1 MDSICIVEDQTS
13 DPIRRAADVPLVVD
27 MGVVTTGTRR
37 TESPRRTACMSK
49 PSSMRAKRLFWVG
62 MVLILL
68 GMALIVLATRDV
80 LMHGLGGLSVLLGIV
95 LAVRNSRL

>member
-1 MDSICIVEDQTS
+1 
-13 DPIRRAADVPLVVD
+13 
-27 MGVVTTGTRR
+27 
-37 TESPRRTACMSK
+37 MSN